1 MENLILKYLTDSI
14 SENEREQLVEYLQ
27 EPENRKRF
35 KELVK
40 INHRLNKEYTKVN
53 TSEAKSGLLTSIPS
67 KKLLKRKLFP
77 ILLKYAAV
85 FAGVAI
91 IGYGIYSNSPH
102 QDNTRVNDPQITLQ
116 LEDGSIQII
125 DNNAT
130 ASILDANGN
139 IVSRQKNN
147 QLFYSRKENS
157 KILVYNTLHVP
168 YGKSFK
174 LELSDGTLVTLN
186 AGTNLKYP
194 VNFIKDSNR
203 TVYLDGEAF
212 FEVKKD
218 IDHPFIVTTKDMDV
232 QVLGTKFNITSY
244 LEDQKTSTVLVNGK
258 VQAYNKMIPEENVIL
273 EPNQRVS
280 MENNMLK
287 IDDVKVDKYIAWV
300 QGQLIFEEDSFKVIT
315 NKLERKFNLKI
326 INNYPDL
333 ENLNITASFS
343 TETIDQVLKTFQT
356 YQEFNY
362 SIKNGVITIS
372 KPN

>member
-14 SENEREQLVEYLQ
+14 SEYEREQLVEYLQ

-53 TSEAKSGLLTSIPS
+53 TSEAKSGLLKSIPS
-67 KKLLKRKLFP
+67 KKILKRKLFP

-102 QDNTRVNDPQITLQ
+102 QDNTRINDPQITLQ

-157 KILVYNTLHVP
+157 EILVYNTLHVP

-212 FEVKKD
+212 FEVEKD

-280 MENNMLK
+280 IENNILK

-300 QGQLIFEEDSFKVIT
+300 QGQLIFEDDSFKVIT

-333 ENLNITASFS
+333 EDLNITASFS

>member
-53 TSEAKSGLLTSIPS
+53 TSEAKSGLLKSIPY
-67 KKLLKRKLFP
+67 KKILKRKLFP

-102 QDNTRVNDPQITLQ
+102 QDNTRINDPQITLQ

-157 KILVYNTLHVP
+157 EILVYNTLHVP

-212 FEVKKD
+212 FEVEKD

-280 MENNMLK
+280 IENNILK

-300 QGQLIFEEDSFKVIT
+300 QGQLIFEDDSFKVIT

-333 ENLNITASFS
+333 EDLNITASFS